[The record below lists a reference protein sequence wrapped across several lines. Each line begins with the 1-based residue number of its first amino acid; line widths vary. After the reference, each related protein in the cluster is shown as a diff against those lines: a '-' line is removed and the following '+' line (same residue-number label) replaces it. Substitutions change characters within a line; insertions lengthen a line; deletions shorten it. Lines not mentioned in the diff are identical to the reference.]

1 MPEIL
6 QLIAEARGAAF
17 EHRYDQAAR
26 LAAGVLD
33 RLPTCLAALRI
44 LAWAQLELDTD
55 DEPTALAMFQECSEL
70 DPEDPFAYVG
80 QAIWYQQRRD
90 NESAVGLWVRAWELD
105 PENQVIRRA
114 LVNLIGELPESAL
127 ADAIGLMESDR
138 ADDAVDLLR
147 QLRRERADSAV
158 ALKLISALWASGS
171 QREAFD
177 LARGVL
183 AGHPQSVK
191 AALYVAALEDRA
203 GRTLRSREAI
213 ARAEQVDPGLTLFAD
228 LVRQVGLQN
237 ALDQHR
243 ASRTPLA
250 ATR

>member
-17 EHRYDQAAR
+17 EHRFDQAAR
-26 LAAGVLD
+26 LASGVLD

-44 LAWAQLELDTD
+44 LAWAQLELDAD
-55 DEPTALAMFQECSEL
+55 DEPTALATFQQCAAL
-70 DPEDPFAYVG
+70 DAEDPLAYVG
-80 QAIWYQQRRD
+80 QAIWHQQRHD
-90 NESAVGLWVRAWELD
+90 NQAAIRMWVHAWELD
-105 PENQVIRRA
+105 PQNQSIRRA
-114 LVNLIGELPESAL
+114 LVKLTGELPESVL
-127 ADAIGLMESDR
+127 ADAVALLR
-138 ADDAVDLLR
+138 AHRVDEAVELLR
-147 QLRRERADSAV
+147 QLRRERTDSV
-158 ALKLISALWASGS
+158 VSLKLITALWASGA
-171 QREAFD
+171 QREAFEV
-177 LARGVL
+177 AV
-183 AGHPQSVK
+183 AVHASHPQSVK

-228 LVRQVGLQN
+228 VVRQIGLEN

-250 ATR
+250 AAR

>member
-17 EHRYDQAAR
+17 EHRYDLAER
-26 LAAGVLD
+26 LASGVLD

-44 LAWAQLELDTD
+44 LAWAQLELDAD
-55 DEPTALAMFQECSEL
+55 DEPTALATFQQCVAL
-70 DPEDPFAYVG
+70 DPEDPLAYVG

-90 NESAVGLWVRAWELD
+90 NHAAIRMWVHAWELD
-105 PENQVIRRA
+105 PENQAIRRA
-114 LVNLIGELPESAL
+114 LVKLTGDLPESVL
-127 ADAIGLMESDR
+127 ADATGLLR
-138 ADDAVDLLR
+138 AHREDEAADLLR
-147 QLRRERADSAV
+147 QLRRERDDSAV
-158 ALKLISALWASGS
+158 ALKLISALWGSGA
-171 QREAFD
+171 QREAFE
-177 LARGVL
+177 LAV
-183 AGHPQSVK
+183 AVHTSHPQSVK

-228 LVRQVGLQN
+228 LVRQIGLEN

-250 ATR
+250 AAR

>member
-17 EHRYDQAAR
+17 DHRFDQASR

-44 LAWAQLELDTD
+44 LAWAQLELDAD
-55 DEPTALAMFQECSEL
+55 DEPTTLVTFQRCVAL
-70 DPEDPFAYVG
+70 DPEDALAYVG
-80 QAIWYQQRRD
+80 QAIWYQQRHD
-90 NESAVGLWVRAWELD
+90 EKSAIRQWVRAWELD
-105 PENQVIRRA
+105 PQNQAIRRA
-114 LVNLIGELPESAL
+114 LVKLTGELPESSL
-127 ADAIGLMESDR
+127 AEAVGLLRDHCE
-138 ADDAVDLLR
+138 DDAADLLR
-147 QLRRERADSAV
+147 QLHRDTADAAV
-158 ALKLISALWASGS
+158 ALTFISALWASGS

-177 LARGVL
+177 VALAVH
-183 AGHPQSVK
+183 ASHPESVK

-213 ARAEQVDPGLTLFAD
+213 ARAEQVDPGLTLFSD

-250 ATR
+250 AAR